1 MAKDEKVKLVCTN
14 THGRWN
20 KGDVASFE
28 PKRAAELTN
37 AKKANWKKAEAEKK
51 ADA

>member
-1 MAKDEKVKLVCTN
+1 MAKDEKVKLVCIS

-20 KGDVASFE
+20 KGDVATFE
-28 PKRAAELTN
+28 SKRAAGLTN
-37 AKKANWKKAEAEKK
+37 AKKANWKKAGAEKK